1 MEVTKDRAVCRQKM
15 SEWGADQ
22 SISRVGALGLNI
34 KEADVRYFNP
44 TDFLTVACTY
54 LSQFFDKFILYF
66 LSEPTI
72 FPVNRADLVVPDYY
86 DSFTATQA
94 YNKLEPLIGDVCD
107 YVYFDE
113 LTLGEARAIHDH
125 LSRPSMITAAG
136 FLAPQLVGMECTVR
150 FANTFDHLARNNKFY
165 LIDPKQITAYGSGCW
180 LLSNMIQSNGE
191 TIVLPQTIEG
201 PDDDY
206 GKMIVAPHMRNSD
219 GTPGNLI
226 GMPNR
231 SSDILLSI
239 KEQMDEITLA
249 DLTTMDMQDLMHIVD
264 DAVDNLDCG
273 WTWAFHDFE
282 RSLITRSYIP
292 RKGAL
297 QIQFSWMLRNVGDP
311 VGNSVSDFY
320 YIGNNAN
327 RFWDLR
333 SEADF
338 SGMPTGPSDI
348 DNFSRPVTDTAIW
361 SSLPTERTTGPINP
375 IRVF

>member
-1 MEVTKDRAVCRQKM
+1 
-15 SEWGADQ
+15 
-22 SISRVGALGLNI
+22 
-34 KEADVRYFNP
+34 
-44 TDFLTVACTY
+44 
-54 LSQFFDKFILYF
+54 
-66 LSEPTI
+66 
-72 FPVNRADLVVPDYY
+72 VVPDYY
-86 DSFTATQA
+86 DSFTITQA
-94 YNKLEPLIGDVCD
+94 YANLEPLIGNVCD

-113 LTLGEARAIHDH
+113 LTIGEARAIHDH
-125 LSRPSMITAAG
+125 LSRPEMISAAG

-201 PDDDY
+201 PDSDY
-206 GKMIVAPHMRNSD
+206 GRMIVAPHMRNSD
-219 GTPGNLI
+219 GTPGNMI

-239 KEQMDEITLA
+239 RDQMEEITIA
-249 DLTTMDMQDLMHIVD
+249 DLTTMDMRELMHIVD
-264 DAVDNLDCG
+264 DAVDNVDCG
-273 WTWAFHDFE
+273 WNWAFHDFE

-297 QIQFSWMLRNVGDP
+297 EIKFSWMLRSGNEAI
-311 VGNSVSDFY
+311 GNSVSDFY

-333 SEADF
+333 NEEDF
-338 SGMPTGPSDI
+338 SGMPTGPNDI
-348 DNFSRPVTDTAIW
+348 DNFSRPVTDTATW
-361 SSLPTERTTGPINP
+361 SNLPTERTTAPINP